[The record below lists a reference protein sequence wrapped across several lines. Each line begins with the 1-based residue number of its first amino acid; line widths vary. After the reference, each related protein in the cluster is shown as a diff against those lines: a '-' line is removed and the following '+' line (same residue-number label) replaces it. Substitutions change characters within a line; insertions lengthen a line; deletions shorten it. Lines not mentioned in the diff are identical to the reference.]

1 MMPKINPRM
10 MQQAM
15 RQMGIKQEELD
26 ASEVV
31 IRLKDKDLVITDP
44 QVTKINMGGQESFQ
58 ISGTVKAQLRS
69 STIDINEDDIKTVME
84 QADVDAKTAKEALK
98 NANGDIAE
106 AILALKGE

>member
-1 MMPKINPRM
+1 

-44 QVTKINMGGQESFQ
+44 QVTRINMSGQESFQ
-58 ISGTVKAQLRS
+58 ISGAITVQPRTLKLEIS
-69 STIDINEDDIKTVME
+69 EDDIKTVME
-84 QADVDAKTAKEALK
+84 QAGVDAKTAKEALK
-98 NANGDIAE
+98 DTNGDIAE

>member
-1 MMPKINPRM
+1 

-31 IRLKDKDLVITDP
+31 IRLKDTDLVITHP
-44 QVTKINMGGQESFQ
+44 QVTRINMSGQESFQ
-58 ISGTVKAQLRS
+58 ISGAVTVQSRTLKLEIS
-69 STIDINEDDIKTVME
+69 EDDIKTVME
-84 QADVDAKTAKEALK
+84 QAGVDVKTAKEALK
-98 NANGDIAE
+98 DANGDIAE